1 MLGDINM
8 RTVIFD
14 GNLELALN
22 WTGIFVFAISGAL
35 LAIQKRFDIVGMVV
49 LAEVTAIGG
58 GVVRDLILGAVP
70 PASFTDA
77 PTLLIPL
84 GAVILLFV
92 LYRYLGQSE
101 SRVIR
106 RFASRLQIAVLVFDA
121 AGLGLFCVAGAEKA
135 LAYGLGPVPAIM
147 LGAIT
152 AVGGGVMRDVLAND
166 QPVVLRADSVLYAV
180 PAVLGATIVVA
191 VERAGLFGPLIA
203 GGAALLVFVLRV
215 AALRYGWRA
224 PQAARAQPPRAV

>member
-1 MLGDINM
+1 M

-14 GNLELALN
+14 ANLELALN

-58 GVVRDLILGAVP
+58 GVVRDLILGAIP
-70 PASFTDA
+70 PASFTDT

-84 GAVILLFV
+84 GAVLLLFV

-101 SRVIR
+101 SLVIR

-180 PAVLGATIVVA
+180 PAVLGASIVVA
-191 VERAGLFGPLIA
+191 VERAGLFGPLVA
-203 GGAALLVFVLRV
+203 GSAALLVFVLRV

-224 PQAARAQPPRAV
+224 PQAARAQPPRAM